1 MAPNAKPK
9 PSRTQNGYKCPLCVF
24 EHEYA
29 VQVWRHL
36 HLEHAYKSGRHRRA
50 KPAGPA
56 AATDEPDCCSN
67 PRWQLLDGRYPVQ
80 ALALSHG
87 YNEFCATCDELR
99 R

>member
-1 MAPNAKPK
+1 MAKKPA
-9 PSRTQNGYKCPLCVF
+9 PLRTEKGYKCPFCST

-29 VQVWRHL
+29 VQIWRHL
-36 HLEHAYKSGRHRRA
+36 HLQHAYQSSRHRRP
-50 KPAGPA
+50 KPAAADPP
-56 AATDEPDCCSN
+56 AATDEPDCCSS

-87 YNEFCATCDELR
+87 YNEFCVSCDELR